1 MWCWICVGKADLYD
15 GGFHCMASA
24 ACQGKLLRTWSV
36 KPSQH
41 LSFWEFCM
49 TNLIQF
55 TRKNPAF
62 SPAPM
67 PVLMWYHLSDNSW
80 ESLKIRQQTHVLL
93 RTEHDSCR
101 IADKRTLGD
110 SWSSIPNVA
119 NAFAATLLEAQ
130 KMFFD
135 VAISRGSKRATLA
148 AWDAE
153 APEIRKA
160 NSRPS
165 STTLVGTWLCTFS
178 SFHVL

>member
-1 MWCWICVGKADLYD
+1 
-15 GGFHCMASA
+15 
-24 ACQGKLLRTWSV
+24 
-36 KPSQH
+36 
-41 LSFWEFCM
+41 M

-55 TRKNPAF
+55 MRKNPAF

-80 ESLKIRQQTHVLL
+80 ESLKIHRRTHLLL

-130 KMFFD
+130 KCFSMLQYQGAQNVPLLRLEMQRHPKFAKQIPGHQAPPWWALGSALLVAFMFYPPTPRLF
-135 VAISRGSKRATLA
+135 RGGGEK
-148 AWDAE
+148 
-153 APEIRKA
+153 
-160 NSRPS
+160 NG
-165 STTLVGTWLCTFS
+165 VGDT
-178 SFHVL
+178 